1 MWCHLST
8 RIRIIRALR
17 FVTFVM
23 LFAVLITAL
32 FLSVISRAAPG
43 ANQTIGFQGRLLDSS
58 GAVVADGYYNIQF
71 KIYQDG
77 SGNVA
82 GNPDG
87 TLLWTESYIN
97 DHSTTGAVN
106 VKNGSFSVNLGSL
119 NPFGNKVDWDQSTLW
134 LSMNVAGSAIHCTT
148 FGSGPCADDG
158 EMLPMKRLTAT
169 PYAMNAGAVNGKT
182 AANFVQLAQGVQT
195 DATSNSSSI
204 FINKTGTGN
213 LAQLQ
218 SAGADVLT
226 IKNTGDLAFGN
237 STNHSISIETAA
249 TDTDGRQLAISGGNG
264 GSGSGTS
271 GGDLILQGGNAGG
284 TNGDGGNISIDAG
297 SVTGSGSAGSIAIG
311 SSNAGSITIGSNTI
325 AASQTISIG
334 TNNTAG
340 SSTDVAIG
348 SGGSAASGTTTIKAK
363 NAVTIETNGTTR
375 ATFSDTTN
383 TVYFGNGVSAATPDD
398 STLQGTNS
406 STAGVAGGSLTIQG
420 GNASVSGS
428 GGNIILSGGTGSD
441 ANGLVVISTPTFS
454 TVTNDANC
462 YTNGAVVESS
472 CTVTASSINN
482 SAAVIVGFS
491 TSDQTATL
499 PDPTNQTAGRVL
511 YITAANTSEAFTLA
525 VNSGATANQI
535 PMKKNVTTTLFWNG
549 SDWTVASGTAASSND
564 LPLSLNGT
572 AAENAMNIQVGNG
585 VADSETTLLTV
596 DKAAD
601 APAALDNEALLGSM
615 YYDTTLGKLQCYEAK
630 GWGSC
635 GSSPDVFVTISP
647 EYTGA
652 VTNGTGIGS
661 MTSDLCSDSLNIND
675 GSSSQPEI
683 CGENETYNFY
693 NWTSAQATAQTKD
706 IYVTYQLP
714 ATFKEFAAGSTSL
727 MGRTDSADSNVSYRV
742 YRNNSETGL
751 TACGSAV
758 AVSTGL
764 QTTWQKASASGT
776 SDPSTCEFEAGDSV
790 VFRISMTAQDDANA
804 YVSNLGFIYSNK

>member
-204 FINKTGTGN
+204 FINKTSTGN

-237 STNHSISIETAA
+237 STNHAISIETAA
-249 TDTDGRQLAISGGNG
+249 ADTDGRQLAISGGNG

-297 SVTGSGSAGSIAIG
+297 NVTGLGSAGSIAIG

-549 SDWTVASGTAASSND
+549 SDWTIASGTAASSND

-601 APAALDNEALLGSM
+601 APATLDNEALLGSM

-764 QTTWQKASASGT
+764 QTTWQKASAIGT